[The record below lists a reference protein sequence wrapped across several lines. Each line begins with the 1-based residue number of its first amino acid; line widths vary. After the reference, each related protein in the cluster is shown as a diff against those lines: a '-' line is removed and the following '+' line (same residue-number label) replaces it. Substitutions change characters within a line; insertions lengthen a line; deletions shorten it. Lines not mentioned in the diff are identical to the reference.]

1 MNEIFNYIAR
11 IYQTFTPTDGLE
23 VALIAGVIYLV
34 YRGLRGT
41 RGARVVRGFI
51 FLLVV
56 SFVVM
61 RILSEYLQMGRLR
74 TLYGLLVPAMA
85 ILAAIVFQ
93 PELRRSLMRLGENP
107 ILRLFLKEGASAFVD
122 RIVRS
127 AAMLSRN
134 KIGAIM
140 AVERD
145 TRLGAVIET
154 GTYLDAELTSRLL
167 TTIFW
172 PGSPLHDMGVVIRG
186 GRITAAG
193 CEFPMPRQTVLDAR
207 FGTRHRAAVG
217 LSEET
222 DAVVVIVSE
231 ETGDIS
237 VAVEGRLETPY
248 TPEQLRER
256 LTDLLRGAEAT
267 LTEHTLAQS
276 DTPKPREPEPGAE
289 TKPAGDAS

>member
-1 MNEIFNYIAR
+1 MTEILNYIQR
-11 IYQTFTPTDGLE
+11 IYQTFTPTDALE
-23 VALIAGVIYLV
+23 VALIAGLIYLV

-51 FLLVV
+51 FLLLV

-61 RILSEYLQMGRLR
+61 RILSGYLQMGRLR
-74 TLYGLLVPAMA
+74 ALYDLLVWAMA

-134 KIGAIM
+134 KIGAII

-145 TRLGAVIET
+145 TRLGAVIES

-172 PGSPLHDMGVVIRG
+172 PGSPLHDMGVIIRG

-193 CEFPMPRQTVLDAR
+193 CEFPLPRQSVLEAKY
-207 FGTRHRAAVG
+207 GTRHRAAVG

-222 DAVVVIVSE
+222 DAVVVVVSE

-248 TPEQLRER
+248 TAEELRAR

-267 LTEHTLAQS
+267 LTEHTLAES
-276 DTPKPREPEPGAE
+276 DSPKPRKPEPESEAQSPAE
-289 TKPAGDAS
+289 TP

>member
-1 MNEIFNYIAR
+1 MNEILNYIQR
-11 IYQTFTPTDGLE
+11 IYQTFTPTDALE
-23 VALIAGVIYLV
+23 VALIAAVIYLI

-51 FLLVV
+51 FLLLV

-61 RILSEYLQMGRLR
+61 RILSDYLQMGRLR

-107 ILRLFLKEGASAFVD
+107 ILRFFLKEGASAFVD

-134 KIGAIM
+134 KIGAII

-145 TRLGAVIET
+145 ARLGGVIES

-193 CEFPMPRQTVLDAR
+193 CEFPLPRQSILEAKY
-207 FGTRHRAAVG
+207 GTRHRAAVG

-222 DAVVVIVSE
+222 DAVIVVVSE
-231 ETGDIS
+231 ETGNIS
-237 VAVEGRLETPY
+237 VAVEGRLETPF
-248 TPEQLRER
+248 TPEELRSR

-267 LTEHTLAQS
+267 LTEHALAES
-276 DTPKPREPEPGAE
+276 DTPKPREPEPQSEA
-289 TKPAGDAS
+289 KPHADSP

>member
-1 MNEIFNYIAR
+1 MNEIFNYIER
-11 IYQTFTPTDGLE
+11 IYQTFTPTDALE

-51 FLLVV
+51 FLLLV

-61 RILSEYLQMGRLR
+61 RILSDYLQMGRLR

-134 KIGAIM
+134 KIGAIV

-222 DAVVVIVSE
+222 DAVVVVVSE

-248 TPEQLRER
+248 TPEELRQR

-267 LTEHTLAQS
+267 LTEHTLAES
-276 DTPKPREPEPGAE
+276 DTPKPREPKPAAG
-289 TKPAGDAS
+289 TSPAGDAS